1 MQPGN
6 TSNSNFRA
14 RRLKRIVLLII
25 DEVGM
30 LPSHALRVL
39 RQLLAELKNMT
50 EHDDPEF
57 AGLTILMGG
66 DLRQLSPIC
75 GEGELESD
83 IHFRFSD
90 VLKQCHVMSLEQNMR
105 AAGAEQNF
113 TVLLKQ
119 VGEGRQPSHPALPPN
134 SMIVPDEWVIESGK
148 TEDLINW
155 CFGDDPSTEGEDCT
169 ILTHLNQDC
178 REINNKVNY
187 AILCLLYVI

>member
-1 MQPGN
+1 MH
-6 TSNSNFRA
+6 FRA
-14 RRLKRIVLLII
+14 KRLKRIVLLII

-39 RQLLAELKNMT
+39 RQLLAELKHMT

-75 GEGELESD
+75 GDGELESD

-90 VLKQCHVMSLEQNMR
+90 VLKQCHVMSLETNMR
-105 AAGAEQNF
+105 AAGAQKNF
-113 TVLLKQ
+113 AVLLKQ
-119 VGEGRQPSHPALPPN
+119 VGEGSQPTHPALPYQ
-134 SMIVPDEWVIESGK
+134 SMIVPDDWVIESGQVD
-148 TEDLINW
+148 DLITW

-169 ILTHLNQDC
+169 ILTHLNKDC
-178 REINNKVNY
+178 RDINNKVI
-187 AILCLLYVI
+187 ASTFCHLYIY